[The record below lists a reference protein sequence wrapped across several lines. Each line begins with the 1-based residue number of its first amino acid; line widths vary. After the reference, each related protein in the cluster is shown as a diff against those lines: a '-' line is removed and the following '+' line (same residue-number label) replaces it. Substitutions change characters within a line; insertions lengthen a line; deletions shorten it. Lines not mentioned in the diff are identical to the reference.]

1 MDDFEDLRR
10 MAVISGMDPCTL
22 LQLPVLPH
30 FDGANFSDTFMKELE
45 QDHVGVIKTSV
56 KPSAD
61 IQLDL
66 RNKAKPGEVAIIDVK
81 SKNKMVPNLS
91 SKLNVEIT
99 EINGNSGCDEVP
111 FEILRCG
118 ETGDQTEIRVRVG
131 GAGQYKVE
139 VMLYQENLRNSP
151 IIIEVPEEQE
161 VSQRDKETARNSSS
175 TSAALKRSM
184 LQKKAFEVMSKKE
197 KSKESSHIKF
207 PDLVS
212 NGRVIK
218 TVQMKIDSAWSQ
230 RRSFKTEATLD
241 GPIGLCVL
249 DTERVAVAST
259 VEDKVKIFTMEGKF
273 VQLLLPKVPFKRPS
287 DMLRLAGEDIFAVR
301 DNLAI
306 QFFRLTGQS
315 QYHSSLDSPYI
326 TKCFGLAQDSQG
338 LLITINE
345 NKYLGRRK
353 KDKMML
359 DPELVTKPGG
369 IDLLFFNWRTSQLV
383 RKFSLTDRGLIPT
396 TDLTRSKCRFLY
408 QDQGTIIVADN
419 GLNRLYII
427 SHNETDFKTV
437 EGRGGDS
444 FDDPGGVVTDG
455 QGNLLMADSKKHRL
469 CVINKEG
476 EVVGQLRLMPQ
487 VERPSGLHY
496 DKISGELFV
505 LNLHG
510 SQALV
515 KYCLANR

>member
-1 MDDFEDLRR
+1 
-10 MAVISGMDPCTL
+10 MAIRSGMDPCTL

-30 FDGANFSDTFMKELE
+30 YDGASFSDTFMRDLE
-45 QDHVGVIKTSV
+45 QDHVGMIKTGV

-61 IQLDL
+61 IQLVM

-81 SKNKMVPNLS
+81 SSYKMVPNLS
-91 SKLNVEIT
+91 SKLNVAIT

-131 GAGQYKVE
+131 RAGQYKVE

-161 VSQRDKETARNSSS
+161 VSIKETSRYSSS
-175 TSAALKRSM
+175 TSTALRRSM
-184 LQKKAFEVMSKKE
+184 LQKKAFEVMSMKE
-197 KSKESSHIKF
+197 KSQESSHIKF

-212 NGRVIK
+212 KGRVIK
-218 TVQMKIDSAWSQ
+218 TVQMKIDSA
-230 RRSFKTEATLD
+230 RSHRGPSKTEATLD
-241 GPIGLCVL
+241 GAIGLCVL
-249 DTERVAVAST
+249 DTERIAVAST
-259 VEDKVKIFTMEGKF
+259 GEDKVKIFTMEGKF
-273 VQLLLPKVPFKRPS
+273 VQLLQPEVPFKRPS

-301 DNLAI
+301 DDLAI

-326 TKCFGLAQDSQG
+326 TKWFGLAQDSQG

-345 NKYLGRRK
+345 NKYLGNRNK
-353 KDKMML
+353 GKML

-369 IDLLFFNWRTSQLV
+369 LDLLFFNWRTSQLV
-383 RKFSLTDRGLIPT
+383 RKFSLTDHGLIPT
-396 TDLTRSKCRFLY
+396 ADLTRSKCRFLN

-427 SHNETDFKTV
+427 SQNETHFKTV
-437 EGRGGDS
+437 QGRGGDS
-444 FDDPGGVVTDG
+444 FEDPGGVVTDG

-487 VERPSGLHY
+487 VKRPSGLHY
-496 DKISGELFV
+496 DKISGELYV

-510 SQALV
+510 SHALV
-515 KYCLANR
+515 KYSLARR